1 MAKIHKIEI
10 MGFEIIFNFTFFNYF
25 NKKSVLKKIRGYLK
39 VGITT
44 IKLLANN
51 YLKIVT
57 FSLYF

>member
-1 MAKIHKIEI
+1 